1 MNHKHAALALAA
13 AAAFLAA
20 PSFAQTTVQSG
31 TAATVNSGSSAS
43 VTTPGTDASV
53 TVMPHTSSAVPSA
66 RLMPGGA
73 MVPYSSTTTL
83 GGPGANMSGSKTVTT
98 RYWVN
103 VPPDAQ
109 QRLDFRRW
117 QRLAD

>member
-1 MNHKHAALALAA
+1 MNHKHVALAIAA
-13 AAAFLAA
+13 AAAVLAA
-20 PSFAQTTVQSG
+20 PSFAQTSMQSG
-31 TAATVNSGSSAS
+31 TAATVSSGTAATVS
-43 VTTPGTDASV
+43 TPGTDASV
-53 TVMPHTSSAVPSA
+53 TVMPHTASAVPSA

-83 GGPGANMSGSKTVTT
+83 GGPAGNVSGSKTVTT

-109 QRLDFRRW
+109 QRLDFQRW
-117 QRLAD
+117 QRLVD